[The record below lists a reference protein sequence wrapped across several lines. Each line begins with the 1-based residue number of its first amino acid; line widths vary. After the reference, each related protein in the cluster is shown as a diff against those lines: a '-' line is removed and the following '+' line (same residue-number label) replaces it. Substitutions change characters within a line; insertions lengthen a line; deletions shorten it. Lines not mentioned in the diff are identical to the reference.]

1 LPHFAEQLDNIPQS
15 TWKWSSEGVIVLL
28 RSRCPY
34 ESVGLKDVV
43 IPRGTLGSVEEDTR
57 IVRWHTNVSLFDV
70 AVCDMQ
76 ILLQQASLGLS
87 AIKMETLQRVQK
99 LLAFFQVVFSQL
111 ELARGRRIQSLILA
125 LVERFASSGAAT
137 AASELLAACF
147 SCLAASLNPDNAAQL
162 ATQLHSAG
170 VLPVFQRQQPTGS
183 ASYDSSTPVSA
194 GLVGNVLA
202 GVECPQGNYPLT
214 IAWLKLVTA
223 FVQVNF

>member
-1 LPHFAEQLDNIPQS
+1 LITFF
-15 TWKWSSEGVIVLL
+15 IV
-28 RSRCPY
+28 
-34 ESVGLKDVV
+34 
-43 IPRGTLGSVEEDTR
+43 
-57 IVRWHTNVSLFDV
+57 NFLFWF
-70 AVCDMQ
+70 
-76 ILLQQASLGLS
+76 QASLGLS
-87 AIKMETLQRVQK
+87 AIKVDTLQRVQK

-111 ELARGRRIQSLILA
+111 ELVRGRRIQSLILA
-125 LVERFASSGAAT
+125 LIERFASSGAAT

-162 ATQLHSAG
+162 ASQLHSTG

-183 ASYDSSTPVSA
+183 ASYDPSTAVSA

-223 FVQVNF
+223 FVQVSLIIFLFDGLCS